1 MRYKVN
7 KLVKTEYGAEEHLHA
22 IRRLMERATIYRA
35 ISAPTALTGGL
46 LSTVTAAVMLNW
58 QMREAGRNVNAVL
71 FLEVWTLVFVL
82 TLAANTLFIWRGAH
96 VRGEP
101 VVSSAMKLALR
112 SIMPSLFAGAA
123 IGACLTITTSLAL
136 LPPLFWVIFYGL
148 GLLSTMNF
156 APRSMVLLGWA
167 FLFTGIFV
175 LIYLMNASVMPD
187 FDLPSP
193 TRFFPAALMGVTFG
207 LYHVV
212 YAACTWPRRNQVLDA
227 IERRPLVATG
237 HPPVL

>member
-1 MRYKVN
+1 MKI
-7 KLVKTEYGAEEHLHA
+7 EHGAEEHLHA
-22 IRRLMERATIYRA
+22 IRQLMERATIYRA

-46 LSTVTAAVMLNW
+46 FSLVTSALMLVW
-58 QMREAGRNVNAVL
+58 QARGAGRNVNAFL
-71 FLEVWTLVFVL
+71 FLEIWALVFLL

-101 VVSSAMKLALR
+101 VVSAAMKLALR

-123 IGACLTITTSLAL
+123 IGSCLTLTTSLPL

-175 LIYLMNASVMPD
+175 LIYLMNQSVMPD

-207 LYHVV
+207 LYHVI
-212 YAACTWPRRNQVLDA
+212 YAACSWPRRAATLDA
-227 IERRPLVATG
+227 IERRPLVSLE
-237 HPPVL
+237 HPPIL